1 MEIKRNEEGKEPGS
15 ALLAP
20 RGGWEGAFRPP
31 FRKWG
36 GFCKFA
42 SKLCSKRRL
51 WSKSSAF
58 CWAPAKVSGV
68 PLLSLLRAGGFWGQP
83 PPSMASSCL
92 GWGQLRTAVLSPLGA
107 LLRGDRWLKALGIQ
121 QSGGKWEKMGAE
133 GGGQAPAGLS
143 PSPLQEAD
151 APDQWENLRKGPK
164 PLWGGERGGL
174 SSPLPSPSTDKPSP
188 EPQIGAA
195 LNHCFRNEQV
205 PLGFTFPIGDR

>member
-68 PLLSLLRAGGFWGQP
+68 PLLSLLPAGGFWGQP

-92 GWGQLRTAVLSPLGA
+92 GWGQLRTAVLGPLGA

-121 QSGGKWEKMGAE
+121 QSGRKWEKMGENGSRGWRSGPGWAVPLPAAGGRCTGSMGKPEKGSQGFVGRGE
-133 GGGQAPAGLS
+133 GGALIS
-143 PSPLQEAD
+143 
-151 APDQWENLRKGPK
+151 
-164 PLWGGERGGL
+164 
-174 SSPLPSPSTDKPSP
+174 
-188 EPQIGAA
+188 AA
-195 LNHCFRNEQV
+195 
-205 PLGFTFPIGDR
+205 IS